1 MWGNWQG
8 WAISAVMALVTG
20 GVFYTLATPQ
30 PESSPAGLLADAY
43 KPIELPMKQDLDRLI
58 PKPTKPADAGMLYRQ
73 AMIRFQNNPKAFD
86 DPIHARPEDLTALQ
100 LLLEA
105 ADCSRM
111 TLFESRPADL
121 VTYSNSEPQ
130 LEAVRKIANAGNTI
144 GLGLILDGKLDE
156 ARKYFVAVFAL
167 GRHLFDER
175 VSWGELNAG
184 LTLMSDAARNLGRL
198 SDENHQ
204 GGLGDSYRKFQEEI
218 EKYRL
223 GLEENVASPL
233 TNPVESYASKFAG
246 DIFAIAR
253 DPGVERVWRVAAI
266 LHLGR
271 YRWNVADDRKGD
283 QIWAVRELR
292 VLDNSI
298 DSRNRDPVI
307 LTAIHAAIGLSVEQQ
322 RMNAAAQ

>member
-8 WAISAVMALVTG
+8 WLISAVMVVVTG
-20 GVFYTLATPQ
+20 GVFYKLATPQ
-30 PESSPAGLLADAY
+30 PESSPEGLLADAY
-43 KPIELPMKQDLDRLI
+43 KPIELPMKQDVDRLI
-58 PKPTKPADAGMLYRQ
+58 PKPSKLADAGMLYQQ
-73 AMIRFQNNPKAFD
+73 AMIRFRNVPKAFD
-86 DPIHARPEDLTALQ
+86 DPIHAKPEDLTALG

-111 TLFESRPADL
+111 TLFESRPAEL
-121 VTYSNSEPQ
+121 VTYANSEPQ
-130 LEAVRKIANAGNTI
+130 LEAIRKIANAGNTI

-156 ARKYFVAVFAL
+156 AKKYFVAVFVL

-204 GGLGDSYRKFQEEI
+204 GGMGDSYRKFKDEI

-223 GLEENVASPL
+223 GLEETIASPL
-233 TNPVESYASKFAG
+233 TNPVESYASKYAG

-253 DPGVERVWRVAAI
+253 DPSVERVWRVAAI

-271 YRWNVADDRKGD
+271 YRWNVADDRRGD
-283 QIWAVRELR
+283 QVWAVRELR
-292 VLDNSI
+292 MLDNSI
-298 DSRNRDPVI
+298 DPKNRDPVI
-307 LTAIHAAIGLSVEQQ
+307 LTAIHAAMDLTVEQQ